1 MIMKNPAIEIKKW
14 LVARLQAY
22 AYIDVYDGMTP
33 TDVDGEYIVITSRT
47 ANQGEGKDCFQFEVS
62 ANVDIVTK
70 GSNFGFK
77 RAEQI
82 AELVVGGIN
91 SDTVVTLP
99 NGWDCKNV
107 VCESINNLED
117 LDPSENTFRVIIRY
131 TFVITQTI

>member
-1 MIMKNPAIEIKKW
+1 MKNPAIEIKKW
-14 LVARLQAY
+14 LYNRLQAFSY
-22 AYIDVYDGMTP
+22 VDVYDAMVP
-33 TDVDGEYIVITSRT
+33 LDSNGEYIVITART

-70 GSNFGFK
+70 GNNFGFK

-82 AELVVGGIN
+82 AEYVMGGIN

-99 NGWDCKNV
+99 TGWDCKNV

-117 LDPSENTFRVIIRY
+117 LDPSDNTFRVIIRY

>member
-14 LVARLQAY
+14 LIARLQAY
-22 AYIDVYDGMTP
+22 AYIDVYDAMTP
-33 TDVDGEYIVITSRT
+33 TDANGEYIVITSRT

-77 RAEQI
+77 RSEQI
-82 AELVVGGIN
+82 AELVMGGIN
-91 SDTVVTLP
+91 SDTIVSLP
-99 NGWDCKNV
+99 VGWDCKNV
-107 VCESINNLED
+107 VCGSVNNLPD
-117 LDPSENTFRVIIRY
+117 LDPSDNTFRVIIRY

>member
-14 LVARLQAY
+14 LISRLFAY
-22 AYIDVYDGMTP
+22 TYIDVYDAMTP
-33 TDVDGEYIVITSRT
+33 TDANGEYIVVNSRT

-62 ANVDIVTK
+62 ANVDVVTK
-70 GSNFGFK
+70 GSSFGFK

-82 AELVVGGIN
+82 AENIVGGIN
-91 SDTVVTLP
+91 SDTIVTLP
-99 NGWDCKNV
+99 TGWDCKNV

>member
-14 LVARLQAY
+14 LISRLFAY
-22 AYIDVYDGMTP
+22 TYIDVYDAMTP
-33 TDVDGEYIVITSRT
+33 TDANGEYIVVTSRT

-70 GSNFGFK
+70 GSSFGFK

-82 AELVVGGIN
+82 AENIVGGIN

-99 NGWDCKNV
+99 TGWDCKNV

>member
-14 LVARLQAY
+14 LISRLFAY
-22 AYIDVYDGMTP
+22 TYIDVYDAMTP
-33 TDVDGEYIVITSRT
+33 TDANGEYIVVSSRT

-62 ANVDIVTK
+62 ATLDVVTK

-82 AELVVGGIN
+82 AENIMGGIN
-91 SDTVVTLP
+91 SDTIVVLP
-99 NGWDCKNV
+99 TGWDCKNV

>member
-14 LVARLQAY
+14 LISRLFAY
-22 AYIDVYDGMTP
+22 TYIDVYDGMTP
-33 TDVDGEYIVITSRT
+33 TDADGEYIVVSSRT

-62 ANVDIVTK
+62 ANVDVVTK
-70 GSNFGFK
+70 GSSFGFK

-82 AELVVGGIN
+82 AENIVGGIN
-91 SDTVVTLP
+91 SDTVVILP
-99 NGWDCKNV
+99 TGWDCKNV

>member
-14 LVARLQAY
+14 LISQLQAY
-22 AYIDVYDGMTP
+22 AYIDVYDAMTP
-33 TDVDGEYIVITSRT
+33 TDANGEYIVISSRT

-82 AELVVGGIN
+82 AELVMGGIN
-91 SDTVVTLP
+91 SDTIVSLP
-99 NGWDCKNV
+99 FGWDCKNV
-107 VCESINNLED
+107 VCESVNNLED
-117 LDPSENTFRVIIRY
+117 LDPSDNTFRVIIRY
-131 TFVITQTI
+131 TFVISQTI

>member
-14 LVARLQAY
+14 LINRLFAY
-22 AYIDVYDGMTP
+22 TYIDVYDAMTP
-33 TDVDGEYIVITSRT
+33 TDANGEYIVVSSRT

-62 ANVDIVTK
+62 ANVDVVTK
-70 GSNFGFK
+70 GSSFGFK

-82 AELVVGGIN
+82 AENIVGGIN
-91 SDTVVTLP
+91 SDTVVILP
-99 NGWDCKNV
+99 TGWDCKNV

>member
-14 LVARLQAY
+14 LINRLFAY
-22 AYIDVYDGMTP
+22 TYIDVYDAMTP
-33 TDVDGEYIVITSRT
+33 TDANGEYIVVSSRT

-62 ANVDIVTK
+62 ANVDVVTK
-70 GSNFGFK
+70 GSSFGFK

-82 AELVVGGIN
+82 AENIVAGIN
-91 SDTVVTLP
+91 SDTIVTLP
-99 NGWDCKNV
+99 TGWDCKNV

>member
-14 LVARLQAY
+14 LISRLFAY
-22 AYIDVYDGMTP
+22 TYIDVYDAMTP
-33 TDVDGEYIVITSRT
+33 TDANGEYIVVSSRT

-70 GSNFGFK
+70 GSSFGFK

-82 AELVVGGIN
+82 AENIVGGIN
-91 SDTVVTLP
+91 SDTIVTLP
-99 NGWDCKNV
+99 TGWDCKNV

>member
-1 MIMKNPAIEIKKW
+1 MKNPAIEIKKW
-14 LVARLQAY
+14 LIARLQAY
-22 AYIDVYDGMTP
+22 AYIDVYDAMTP
-33 TDVDGEYIVITSRT
+33 TDADGEYIVITSRT

-82 AELVVGGIN
+82 AELVMGGIN
-91 SDTVVTLP
+91 SDTIVSLNV
-99 NGWDCKNV
+99 GWDCKNV
-107 VCESINNLED
+107 VCESINNLEG

-131 TFVITQTI
+131 TFVISQTI